1 MSLKL
6 PGGWDQTLHRQNSR
20 DGPAPTR
27 HMAGQDQDTNES
39 LCLSLCT
46 RQSTDSQHLDVPL
59 ASQPGRS
66 WLFRPLAAPDN

>member
-6 PGGWDQTLHRQNSR
+6 PGGWDHTLHRRNSR
-20 DGPAPTR
+20 DGPASTW
-27 HMAGQDQDTNES
+27 HMAGQDQDTDQS
-39 LCLSLCT
+39 LCLSLWG

-59 ASQPGRS
+59 ASQPRKS